1 MCVDPPVVV
10 VKSVLADAR
19 QAYASQRMP
28 TKCAAV
34 ASEATVLTNQI

>member
-19 QAYASQRMP
+19 QAYASLPMP
-28 TKCAAV
+28 PDCAA
-34 ASEATVLTNQI
+34 APSEAAILIKQI